1 MLLSTADS
9 RTFPPEAGFIR
20 PARVDFSSFEYISFK
35 TEIKQ
40 SSILYI
46 TIYKPPQNCFI
57 DDFTELLL
65 IVCTV
70 FDCLVI
76 TGDLNVHVDVAQD
89 K

>member
-1 MLLSTADS
+1 M
-9 RTFPPEAGFIR
+9 
-20 PARVDFSSFEYISFK
+20 EYVSFK
-35 TEIKQ
+35 MEMKQ

-46 TIYKPPQNCFI
+46 TIYKPPHNCFI
-57 DDFTELLL
+57 EDFTELLL